1 MKTTA
6 VLLAALLGAAGPI
19 APQSTRAQTI
29 GDSAPV
35 VVKTVPEAGNT
46 NLPAGEFEI
55 KVTFNKVMKDHS
67 WSWCT
72 VWDDSTPPGI
82 EDPKFD
88 ASHKTCSLKVKLEP
102 GTTYGYWLNS
112 EGFNHFQDLA
122 GRPAVPYLLSFS
134 TQGNRPRV
142 TNQATAGIATVPAPA
157 SALESRLDH
166 ALLASPGEREA
177 ELGEMQRTI
186 SSAEI
191 PAALLFLARR
201 GEIGWHGP
209 FAELAS
215 SWGSHDPAAA
225 LAWTTNLTD
234 PGVRKKAIVSI
245 LKGWT
250 DTAPKEAA
258 AYVDTLPAGDLH
270 DDAAAQVA
278 DKWSFR
284 DAHGA
289 AKWVSHFPA
298 GAVRDKAMGPII
310 FWGQGSAPA
319 AVIEMLDT
327 IGDQKLI
334 QDKGETVAQIWL
346 QRDEVAARA
355 WIKQSPLSEEV
366 KQRLLNTNE

>member
-1 MKTTA
+1 
-6 VLLAALLGAAGPI
+6 
-19 APQSTRAQTI
+19 
-29 GDSAPV
+29 
-35 VVKTVPEAGNT
+35 
-46 NLPAGEFEI
+46 
-55 KVTFNKVMKDHS
+55 
-67 WSWCT
+67 
-72 VWDDSTPPGI
+72 
-82 EDPKFD
+82 
-88 ASHKTCSLKVKLEP
+88 
-102 GTTYGYWLNS
+102 
-112 EGFNHFQDLA
+112 
-122 GRPAVPYLLSFS
+122 
-134 TQGNRPRV
+134 
-142 TNQATAGIATVPAPA
+142 
-157 SALESRLDH
+157 
-166 ALLASPGEREA
+166 
-177 ELGEMQRTI
+177 
-186 SSAEI
+186 
-191 PAALLFLARR
+191 
-201 GEIGWHGP
+201 
-209 FAELAS
+209 LAS